1 VASSVQNAIKYIR
14 GAEFQNTPLAQVLK
28 VIGESSRI
36 QQRQLEHLRPAIA
49 PALSSLDREQLK
61 IIADFGKYFTA
72 AAHQNEGFLYDVHHL
87 ASQIADSYVQA
98 APTAFSR
105 KLAASIT
112 EVVEAGKE
120 NLAAV
125 DSVEQLV
132 QDKIA
137 TLPKDSYALK
147 ELALIVAVISMLIN
161 LSTFYFNYRRQE
173 DSRAS
178 SNLQNIIVI
187 EEQAQTA
194 YLERIAESIERLI
207 ADFQHLPPTERRST
221 YYFVERP
228 VDIKVKPIMESKTV
242 ATLAVGQSV
251 KLIQRNHTW
260 MKVGYFDHTEA
271 VSRNGW
277 VLKKYLRLD
286 KN

>member
-1 VASSVQNAIKYIR
+1 
-14 GAEFQNTPLAQVLK
+14 
-28 VIGESSRI
+28 
-36 QQRQLEHLRPAIA
+36 
-49 PALSSLDREQLK
+49 
-61 IIADFGKYFTA
+61 
-72 AAHQNEGFLYDVHHL
+72 
-87 ASQIADSYVQA
+87 
-98 APTAFSR
+98 
-105 KLAASIT
+105 
-112 EVVEAGKE
+112 
-120 NLAAV
+120 
-125 DSVEQLV
+125 
-132 QDKIA
+132 
-137 TLPKDSYALK
+137 
-147 ELALIVAVISMLIN
+147 MLIN

-173 DSRAS
+173 DSKAS

-260 MKVGYFDHTEA
+260 MKVGYFDYTEA